1 MNRDMTVED
10 ASTELLNGE
19 LLSNGRFIVVE
30 FDEDG
35 PCSWMSGNPVEV
47 EP

>member
-1 MNRDMTVED
+1 MTEDMTVAD
-10 ASTELLNGE
+10 ASTEPLNGE
-19 LLSNGRFIVVE
+19 LLDNGRFIVME

-35 PCSWMSGNPVEV
+35 PISWISGNPVDV